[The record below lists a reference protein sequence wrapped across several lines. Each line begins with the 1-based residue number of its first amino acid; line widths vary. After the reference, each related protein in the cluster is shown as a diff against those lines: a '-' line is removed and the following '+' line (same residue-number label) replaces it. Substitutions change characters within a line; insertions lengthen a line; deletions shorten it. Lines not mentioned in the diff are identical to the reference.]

1 MTDVNPDGFEADV
14 AEVDDDEDVLLL
26 EEVDDEL
33 VLLVWEPT
41 GEPRVDDALEL
52 LSTLDVDDI
61 NQHAAVYSEIH
72 EKLRATLSNAD
83 ASAD

>member
-52 LSTLDVDDI
+52 LSILDVDDI

>member
-83 ASAD
+83 ALAD